1 MAPLGTVTSGDLVH
15 RKPDMDEPRLQRHQP
30 EVDYE
35 DGMDLLQEIEQ
46 RFLDQVGHKRGSPYI
61 FGLTTKPNQ

>member
-1 MAPLGTVTSGDLVH
+1 
-15 RKPDMDEPRLQRHQP
+15 
-30 EVDYE
+30 
-35 DGMDLLQEIEQ
+35 MDLLQEIEQ